1 MAKSGRFNTRAFT
14 SLYMVIS
21 GLFIAATGLVLYLA
35 PAGRVA
41 HWVEWRFI
49 FLTKE
54 QWQAVHTIF
63 SFIFVIAVVLHLY
76 FNWAILW
83 SYLKNRMK
91 AGVRMKR
98 ELGTAALFT
107 LAVFGLTLFGI
118 PPFKTVMDFGIYLTD
133 SWATEQTEPPVPHAE
148 ELTLV
153 EFAGATG
160 IELEKAMAHLAQSGI
175 EGVDSLVTMGYLSEM
190 NGTTPKELSDLL
202 GEVREA
208 GQGSAVSG
216 IAGVGYG
223 RMTIS
228 QVVEREGLELSAA
241 MERLSSAGIRAGKKD
256 NLRTLATDHGLTP
269 LELVDIMKGS

>member
-1 MAKSGRFNTRAFT
+1 
-14 SLYMVIS
+14 
-21 GLFIAATGLVLYLA
+21 
-35 PAGRVA
+35 
-41 HWVEWRFI
+41 
-49 FLTKE
+49 
-54 QWQAVHTIF
+54 
-63 SFIFVIAVVLHLY
+63 
-76 FNWAILW
+76 
-83 SYLKNRMK
+83 
-91 AGVRMKR
+91 
-98 ELGTAALFT
+98 
-107 LAVFGLTLFGI
+107 
-118 PPFKTVMDFGIYLTD
+118 
-133 SWATEQTEPPVPHAE
+133 
-148 ELTLV
+148 
-153 EFAGATG
+153 
-160 IELEKAMAHLAQSGI
+160 
-175 EGVDSLVTMGYLSEM
+175 MGYLSEM

>member
-41 HWVEWRFI
+41 HWVDWRFI

-63 SFIFVIAVVLHLY
+63 SLIFVIAVVLHLY

-118 PPFKTVMDFGIYLTD
+118 PPFKTVMDFGTYLTD

-148 ELTLV
+148 ELTLSSSPERQV
-153 EFAGATG
+153 SNSKKPWR
-160 IELEKAMAHLAQSGI
+160 ILH
-175 EGVDSLVTMGYLSEM
+175 
-190 NGTTPKELSDLL
+190 
-202 GEVREA
+202 R
-208 GQGSAVSG
+208 AVS
-216 IAGVGYG
+216 
-223 RMTIS
+223 
-228 QVVEREGLELSAA
+228 RES
-241 MERLSSAGIRAGKKD
+241 IRW
-256 NLRTLATDHGLTP
+256 
-269 LELVDIMKGS
+269 